1 LAEPLTE
8 EGLTRALAQ
17 FVKKS
22 SGSSNSGPSNS
33 FDVTGPL
40 SAFKNS
46 LNKAGGSLTDFSK
59 GIISSTKGLGI
70 LGKALDGVTAIIG
83 YLEDTQSEFNSLSK
97 VGAGLNGNLSDLRVS
112 AARTRLPLDKFSKLI
127 SNNVTELAGFAGGVE
142 GGTRK
147 VAALGKELFATRE
160 NGTQLIDGFM
170 NLGYT
175 IEEANEFV
183 VKNTSLM
190 RRRQL
195 VEGLTDA
202 QSVQAAQELAKQ
214 MDIVSKLTGKDAKS
228 QMDDM
233 TARMRNGSTDSKLR
247 LLEKQGITTARAAY
261 EKSTA
266 ALQQSPAVVRDLLAD
281 LVQTGVPMTAATKSF
296 MALNSEAGA
305 LLTKAANATKAGDV
319 EGAQRYAEEAAR
331 ATVKSADSVQNLTI
345 GTYGQISEIA
355 QGQANVLQEVAP
367 IIDAVAAHTKK
378 MELELGRTVSFTES
392 FNNMLGG
399 MITSQ
404 GNQVAGKGAG
414 QEALVALNEAQQ
426 ALANVA
432 SATNEAIAK
441 ELNNSLVVGALN
453 ELSEQMKKFA
463 PEGIEKIVRTVAEIF
478 PGASNAELAREAVTV
493 GAMSKADS
501 ALIKELENPETPQAR
516 RNEIEADLQS
526 RDILNPDGSL
536 NVIIIKNLSD
546 SRREIAG
553 DNPIAP
559 EYEGSSQ
566 RFFKRIFG
574 GEHEG
579 SSPIRETA
587 GDNPI
592 APEYEGSSPIRETA
606 GDNPIARE
614 HEGSSP
620 IRETAEKNP
629 IAREHEGSSPIR
641 ETAEKNPIAREHEGS
656 SLIRDFAERIFGGE
670 PAARKYGGPMKANK
684 PYKINEGNETE
695 HFVPGMDGSMIPNI
709 KNITSR
715 LPAAMNELQK
725 DMAQFGA
732 PKSQSAQSAMGGGGG
747 EIEQLLQTTN
757 DLLLA
762 VLGVNTAQARTG
774 EKHLRS
780 ARGAGNLMNGFGRA

>member
-59 GIISSTKGLGI
+59 GITSSTKGLGI
-70 LGKALDGVTAIIG
+70 LGKALVGVTAIIG

-399 MITSQ
+399 IITSQ

-453 ELSEQMKKFA
+453 ELSEQMKKFT
-463 PEGIEKIVRTVAEIF
+463 PEGIAATVLTISSIL

-493 GAMSKADS
+493 GAVSKEDS
-501 ALIKELENPETPQAR
+501 ALIDELANPTTLQAR

-526 RDILNPDGSL
+526 RDILNADGSL

-546 SRREIAG
+546 SRRETAEK
-553 DNPIAP
+553 NPIAP

-574 GEHEG
+574 GEPAAG
-579 SSPIRETA
+579 SP
-587 GDNPI
+587 
-592 APEYEGSSPIRETA
+592 
-606 GDNPIARE
+606 
-614 HEGSSP
+614 
-620 IRETAEKNP
+620 
-629 IAREHEGSSPIR
+629 
-641 ETAEKNPIAREHEGS
+641 
-656 SLIRDFAERIFGGE
+656 GE

-732 PKSQSAQSAMGGGGG
+732 PRSQSAQSAMGGGGG

>member
-1 LAEPLTE
+1 MAEPLTE

-59 GIISSTKGLGI
+59 GITSSIKGLGK
-70 LGKALDGVTAIIG
+70 LGKALGGVTAIIG

-441 ELNNSLVVGALN
+441 ELKNSLVVGALN

-463 PEGIEKIVRTVAEIF
+463 PEGIKKIVETVAAIL
-478 PGASNAELAREAVTV
+478 PGASNAELAGEAATV
-493 GAMSKADS
+493 GVMSNKDS
-501 ALIKELENPETPQAR
+501 ALVAELENPETPQAR
-516 RNEIEADLQS
+516 QTEIKTDLQS
-526 RDILNPDGSL
+526 RDILNADGSL

-546 SRREIAG
+546 SRRKIAG
-553 DNPIAP
+553 QKPIP
-559 EYEGSSQ
+559 QELEGSSQ
-566 RFFKRIFG
+566 GFFKRIFG
-574 GEHEG
+574 GE
-579 SSPIRETA
+579 PAATA
-587 GDNPI
+587 
-592 APEYEGSSPIRETA
+592 
-606 GDNPIARE
+606 
-614 HEGSSP
+614 
-620 IRETAEKNP
+620 
-629 IAREHEGSSPIR
+629 
-641 ETAEKNPIAREHEGS
+641 
-656 SLIRDFAERIFGGE
+656 
-670 PAARKYGGPMKANK
+670 AARKYGGPMKANK

>member
-59 GIISSTKGLGI
+59 GITSSIKGLGK
-70 LGKALDGVTAIIG
+70 LGKALGGVTAIIG

-463 PEGIEKIVRTVAEIF
+463 PEGIKKIVETVAAIL
-478 PGASNAELAREAVTV
+478 PGASNAELAGEAATV
-493 GAMSKADS
+493 GVMSNKDS
-501 ALIKELENPETPQAR
+501 ALVAELENPETPQAR
-516 RNEIEADLQS
+516 QTEIKTDLQS
-526 RDILNPDGSL
+526 RDILNADGSL
-536 NVIIIKNLSD
+536 NEKIIKNLSD
-546 SRREIAG
+546 SRRKIAEET
-553 DNPIAP
+553 PIAT
-559 EYEGSSQ
+559 ENE
-566 RFFKRIFG
+566 
-574 GEHEG
+574 
-579 SSPIRETA
+579 
-587 GDNPI
+587 
-592 APEYEGSSPIRETA
+592 
-606 GDNPIARE
+606 
-614 HEGSSP
+614 
-620 IRETAEKNP
+620 
-629 IAREHEGSSPIR
+629 
-641 ETAEKNPIAREHEGS
+641 
-656 SLIRDFAERIFGGE
+656 
-670 PAARKYGGPMKANK
+670 ARKYGGPMKANK

-732 PKSQSAQSAMGGGGG
+732 PRSQSAQSAMGGGGG

>member
-1 LAEPLTE
+1 MAEPLTE

-59 GIISSTKGLGI
+59 GITSSIKGLGK
-70 LGKALDGVTAIIG
+70 LGKALGGVTAIIG

-453 ELSEQMKKFA
+453 ELSEQMKKFT
-463 PEGIEKIVRTVAEIF
+463 PEGIAKIGETVAAML
-478 PGASNAELAREAVTV
+478 PGASNAELAGEAATV
-493 GAMSKADS
+493 GVMSNKDS
-501 ALIKELENPETPQAR
+501 ALVAELENPETPQAR
-516 RNEIEADLQS
+516 QTEIKTDLQS
-526 RDILNPDGSL
+526 RDILNADGSL

-546 SRREIAG
+546 SRRKIAG
-553 DNPIAP
+553 QKPIP
-559 EYEGSSQ
+559 QELEGSSQ

-574 GEHEG
+574 G
-579 SSPIRETA
+579 
-587 GDNPI
+587 
-592 APEYEGSSPIRETA
+592 
-606 GDNPIARE
+606 
-614 HEGSSP
+614 
-620 IRETAEKNP
+620 
-629 IAREHEGSSPIR
+629 
-641 ETAEKNPIAREHEGS
+641 
-656 SLIRDFAERIFGGE
+656 IFGGE
-670 PAARKYGGPMKANK
+670 PAATAAAEPAATAAAEPAAATAAVEPAATPAARKYGGPMKANK

>member
-59 GIISSTKGLGI
+59 GITSSTKGLGI
-70 LGKALDGVTAIIG
+70 LGKALGGVTAIIG

-453 ELSEQMKKFA
+453 ELSEQMKKFT
-463 PEGIEKIVRTVAEIF
+463 PEGIAKIGETVAAML
-478 PGASNAELAREAVTV
+478 PGASNAELAGEAATV
-493 GAMSKADS
+493 GVMSNKDS
-501 ALIKELENPETPQAR
+501 ALFDELENPETPQAR
-516 RNEIEADLQS
+516 QTEIKTDLQS
-526 RDILNPDGSL
+526 RDILNADGSL
-536 NVIIIKNLSD
+536 NEKIIKNLSD
-546 SRREIAG
+546 SRRKIAE
-553 DNPIAP
+553 DTPIAP
-559 EYEGSSQ
+559 ENE
-566 RFFKRIFG
+566 
-574 GEHEG
+574 
-579 SSPIRETA
+579 
-587 GDNPI
+587 
-592 APEYEGSSPIRETA
+592 
-606 GDNPIARE
+606 
-614 HEGSSP
+614 
-620 IRETAEKNP
+620 
-629 IAREHEGSSPIR
+629 
-641 ETAEKNPIAREHEGS
+641 
-656 SLIRDFAERIFGGE
+656 
-670 PAARKYGGPMKANK
+670 ARKYGGPMKANK

-732 PKSQSAQSAMGGGGG
+732 PRSQSAQSAMGGGGG

>member
-1 LAEPLTE
+1 MAEPLTE

-59 GIISSTKGLGI
+59 GITSSTKGLGI
-70 LGKALDGVTAIIG
+70 LGKALGGVTAIIG

-463 PEGIEKIVRTVAEIF
+463 PEGIKKIVETVAAIL
-478 PGASNAELAREAVTV
+478 PGASNAELAGEAATV
-493 GAMSKADS
+493 GVMSNKDS
-501 ALIKELENPETPQAR
+501 ALVAELENPETPQAR
-516 RNEIEADLQS
+516 QTEIKTDLQS
-526 RDILNPDGSL
+526 RDILNADGSL
-536 NVIIIKNLSD
+536 NEKIIKNLSD
-546 SRREIAG
+546 SRRKIAEET
-553 DNPIAP
+553 PIAP
-559 EYEGSSQ
+559 E
-566 RFFKRIFG
+566 R
-574 GEHEG
+574 EG
-579 SSPIRETA
+579 SSPIR
-587 GDNPI
+587 
-592 APEYEGSSPIRETA
+592 
-606 GDNPIARE
+606 
-614 HEGSSP
+614 
-620 IRETAEKNP
+620 
-629 IAREHEGSSPIR
+629 
-641 ETAEKNPIAREHEGS
+641 
-656 SLIRDFAERIFGGE
+656 DFVKGIFGGE
-670 PAARKYGGPMKANK
+670 PAATAAARKYGGPMKANK

-725 DMAQFGA
+725 GMAQFGA

>member
-1 LAEPLTE
+1 MAEPLTE

-59 GIISSTKGLGI
+59 GIKSSINGLGI
-70 LGKALDGVTAIIG
+70 LGKALGGVTAIIG

-463 PEGIEKIVRTVAEIF
+463 PEGIKKIVETVAAIL
-478 PGASNAELAREAVTV
+478 PGASNAELAGEAATV
-493 GAMSKADS
+493 GVMSNKDS
-501 ALIKELENPETPQAR
+501 ALVAELENPETPQAR
-516 RNEIEADLQS
+516 QTEIKTDLQS
-526 RDILNPDGSL
+526 RDILNADGSL

-546 SRREIAG
+546 SRRKIAG
-553 DNPIAP
+553 QKPIP
-559 EYEGSSQ
+559 QELEGSSQ

-574 GEHEG
+574 G
-579 SSPIRETA
+579 
-587 GDNPI
+587 
-592 APEYEGSSPIRETA
+592 
-606 GDNPIARE
+606 
-614 HEGSSP
+614 
-620 IRETAEKNP
+620 
-629 IAREHEGSSPIR
+629 
-641 ETAEKNPIAREHEGS
+641 
-656 SLIRDFAERIFGGE
+656 IFGGE
-670 PAARKYGGPMKANK
+670 PAATAAAEPAAATAAAEPAATPAARKYGGPMKANK

-732 PKSQSAQSAMGGGGG
+732 PRSQSAQSAMGGGGG

>member
-1 LAEPLTE
+1 MYYIYRYIILGETKLADTPLTE
-8 EGLTRALAQ
+8 EGLARALQKLA
-17 FVKKS
+17 KGS
-22 SGSSNSGPSNS
+22 SGNNNSNNS
-33 FDVTGPL
+33 VDITGPL
-40 SAFKNS
+40 GAFKNAV
-46 LNKAGGSLTDFSK
+46 NNAGGSLTDFSK
-59 GIISSTKGLGI
+59 GVASSVKGLGI
-70 LGKALDGVTAIIG
+70 LGKTLGGVTAVIG
-83 YLEDTQSEFNSLSK
+83 YLEETQSQFNSLSK

-112 AARTRLPLDKFSKLI
+112 AARTRLPLDKFSRI
-127 SNNVTELAGFAGGVE
+127 VSDNVTELAGFAGGVE

-160 NGTQLIDGFM
+160 NGTQLIEGFM

-266 ALQQSPAVVRDLLAD
+266 ALQKSPAVVRDLLAD
-281 LVQTGVPMTAATKSF
+281 LVQTGAPMTAATRNF
-296 MALNSEAGA
+296 TALNTEAA
-305 LLTKAANATKAGDV
+305 SLLTKAANATKAGDV

-378 MELELGRTVSFTES
+378 MESELERTVSFTES

-399 MITSQ
+399 MITAQ

-414 QEALVALNEAQQ
+414 QEALVALNESQQ

-432 SATNEAIAK
+432 SAVNEAIAK

-453 ELSEQMKKFA
+453 ALTEQMQKIT
-463 PEGIEKIVRTVAEIF
+463 PEGFEEIVKTVAAIF
-478 PGASNAELAREAVTV
+478 PGASNAELAREAATV
-493 GAMSKADS
+493 GAISPADA
-501 ALIKELENPETPQAR
+501 ALLTEMEDAATSQAR
-516 RNEIEADLQS
+516 KDEIKTDLQS
-526 RDILNPDGSL
+526 RGILNAEGTIDVRIVEDMT
-536 NVIIIKNLSD
+536 NR
-546 SRREIAG
+546 RRESAKAKPIKPENEGASPVRRWFG
-553 DNPIAP
+553 EMFDNV
-559 EYEGSSQ
+559 
-566 RFFKRIFG
+566 F
-574 GEHEG
+574 
-579 SSPIRETA
+579 RE
-587 GDNPI
+587 
-592 APEYEGSSPIRETA
+592 E
-606 GDNPIARE
+606 
-614 HEGSSP
+614 
-620 IRETAEKNP
+620 
-629 IAREHEGSSPIR
+629 
-641 ETAEKNPIAREHEGS
+641 
-656 SLIRDFAERIFGGE
+656 
-670 PAARKYGGPMKANK
+670 GGPVVKNE
-684 PYKINEGNETE
+684 PYIVGEKRPEV
-695 HFVPGMDGSMIPNI
+695 FVPNSNGNIFPNTDMLADIIPSI
-709 KNITSR
+709 KKITSR
-715 LPAAMNELQK
+715 IPAAMQQAQTGVPVTQAEK
-725 DMAQFGA
+725 MAA
-732 PKSQSAQSAMGGGGG
+732 AMGNSGGGGAT
-747 EIEQLLQTTN
+747 IEELLQTSN

-762 VLGVNTAQARTG
+762 MLGVNTTQARNG
-774 EKHLRS
+774 EKLVRN
-780 ARGAGNLMNGFGRA
+780 ARGAGNLMNGIG

>member
-1 LAEPLTE
+1 MAEPLTE

-59 GIISSTKGLGI
+59 GITSSIKGLGK
-70 LGKALDGVTAIIG
+70 LGKALGGVTAIIG

-453 ELSEQMKKFA
+453 ELSEQMKKFT
-463 PEGIEKIVRTVAEIF
+463 PEGIAKIGETVAAML
-478 PGASNAELAREAVTV
+478 PGASNAELAGEAATV
-493 GAMSKADS
+493 GAVSKADL
-501 ALIKELENPETPQAR
+501 ALIKELENPDTLQAR
-516 RNEIEADLQS
+516 QTEIKTDLQS
-526 RDILNPDGSL
+526 RDILNADGSL
-536 NVIIIKNLSD
+536 NEKIIKNLSD
-546 SRREIAG
+546 SRRKIAEET
-553 DNPIAP
+553 PIAT
-559 EYEGSSQ
+559 ENE
-566 RFFKRIFG
+566 
-574 GEHEG
+574 
-579 SSPIRETA
+579 
-587 GDNPI
+587 
-592 APEYEGSSPIRETA
+592 
-606 GDNPIARE
+606 
-614 HEGSSP
+614 
-620 IRETAEKNP
+620 
-629 IAREHEGSSPIR
+629 
-641 ETAEKNPIAREHEGS
+641 
-656 SLIRDFAERIFGGE
+656 
-670 PAARKYGGPMKANK
+670 ARKYGGPMKANK

-732 PKSQSAQSAMGGGGG
+732 PRSQSAQSAMGGGGG